1 MKPYLPNRLAVFKTI
16 RAWWFDAAPDHL
28 PDVAPIPAQANGRSI
43 IPALVPRPRRVLNRC
58 FACVWETAKSLWRA
72 RPDIRGN
79 LSHAVCILVG
89 NRKHRRLGQV
99 PAGPGLGSSCF
110 FLLPCL
116 CLVRRGVRRDAFR
129 R

>member
-1 MKPYLPNRLAVFKTI
+1 MPLVAGLPVVSIEWFANI
-16 RAWWFDAAPDHL
+16 R
-28 PDVAPIPAQANGRSI
+28 
-43 IPALVPRPRRVLNRC
+43 
-58 FACVWETAKSLWRA
+58 ETAKSFWRA

-79 LSHAVCILVG
+79 LSHPVCILVG

-116 CLVRRGVRRDAFR
+116 CLARRGVSGTRFDAEEAAVGGGSH
-129 R
+129 